1 MLKRNNIVKTLKI
14 LGLAACFLPVS
25 AFSADGYLSFEH
37 FIRLNTPNNKTDAT
51 NWFGLSFDTDHTRKK
66 LDAHL
71 DTDFR
76 YFTATEGNNLNFSMS
91 EAYVQYNEAD
101 TRWTVGRKLMNWT
114 HHERYWQ
121 LGYMNAQQGFKL
133 LGEKQEGLF
142 GVHYDYKPSKG
153 LRFSGIISYFYLPAL
168 NPEVDVRNGKIV
180 STSEWKKLP
189 PTKTRIQGLVVPIQ
203 YDVERPA
210 IGDIVFQKTLGANVE
225 YSWGSGMA
233 QAYAIYKPE
242 NTIRANAEAYYD
254 LSEQAVKVKANPVVN
269 HHAMYGTSV
278 HQKAGDVLLSSGM
291 DVIDPNAKL
300 GKDFDIIDPI
310 KLEQSNR
317 TFESDFFKIEPSYDR
332 EAYFFGR
339 AYIDRLFY
347 NVSFNYIQLLSNNV
361 RSSDDF
367 FSDTVKFKR
376 AVGTQVNYW
385 FSDRFSTMIDL
396 KYDLDR
402 GDNILRGEMAYRFNK
417 FMSAGVGAE
426 LIKAPQDDS
435 YWAPYRANDTIFT
448 SFGYHF

>member
-1 MLKRNNIVKTLKI
+1 MLTLI
-14 LGLAACFLPVS
+14 PIS
-25 AFSADGYLSFEH
+25 ATSQ
-37 FIRLNTPNNKTDAT
+37 RLKEVTLI
-51 NWFGLSFDTDHTRKK
+51 FHYQR
-66 LDAHL
+66 H
-71 DTDFR
+71 
-76 YFTATEGNNLNFSMS
+76 
-91 EAYVQYNEAD
+91 YVQHNEGD
-101 TRWTVGRKLMNWT
+101 TRWTIGRKLMDWT

-142 GVHYDYKPSKG
+142 GVHYDYRPSKG
-153 LRFSGIISYFYLPAL
+153 FRFSGIFSFFYLPAM
-168 NPEVDVRNGKIV
+168 NPELDVRDGKMV

-203 YDVERPA
+203 YDLQRPA
-210 IGDIVFQKTLGANVE
+210 ISDVVFQKTLGANVE

-242 NTIRANAEAYYD
+242 NNIRANAEAFYD
-254 LSEQAVKVKANPVVN
+254 LSEQVVKVKANPVVN

-278 HQKAGDVLLSSGM
+278 HQKAGDVLLSTGM
-291 DVIDPNAKL
+291 DVIDPNARL
-300 GKDFDIIDPI
+300 GKDFDIIDPV
-310 KLEQSNR
+310 KLKQSNR

-347 NVSFNYIQLLSNNV
+347 NLSFNYIQLLSDNV
-361 RSSDDF
+361 RSADDF

-385 FSDRFSTMIDL
+385 LSDSFSTMLDL

-402 GDNILRGEMAYRFNK
+402 GDNIFRGEMAYRFNH

-426 LIKAPQDDS
+426 LIKATQDDS
-435 YWAPYRANDTIFT
+435 YWAPYRANDTVFT